1 MLSYLRGI
9 KDVPRTS
16 ISKAEWLGALETAAK
31 LSAEQSSA
39 VWVWLMQEL
48 RLGPQYFLAVR
59 EAVQQGRWRTAK
71 NPKTYIKTVA
81 RREALKLGLGKES
94 SGNLVPIGR
103 IRSDGEEI
111 SGEEALE
118 YLGHQ
123 YDSPEAAKDEDGIWR
138 AGAGAER
145 DPGDPLEE
153 HESYRDWLASGM
165 PRELAI
171 VTPPSEEWK
180 ATVRELND
188 SIEGLGLEAR
198 PSVRP
203 DWNKWAAAA
212 GLDEWEKRV
221 LGYRLTGT
229 GRDRAMAMQPDEEA
243 RKALQAA
250 WKRFDRNGMER
261 LRGAAKINIEKNV
274 PESGFFD
281 TSK

>member
-1 MLSYLRGI
+1 M
-9 KDVPRTS
+9 PRTS
-16 ISKAEWLGALETAAK
+16 FSKAEWLGVLETAAK
-31 LSAEQSSA
+31 LGVEQSSA

-71 NPKTYIKTVA
+71 NPKTYLKTVA
-81 RREALKLGLGKES
+81 KREALKMGLVNES
-94 SGNLVPIGR
+94 SGDLVSVGSS
-103 IRSDGEEI
+103 RSEGEEI
-111 SGEEALE
+111 SAEEGLE

-123 YDSPEAAKDEDGIWR
+123 YDSREAAKGEDGIWR
-138 AGAGAER
+138 AGGGAER

-153 HESYRDWLASGM
+153 HDSYRDWLASGM

-180 ATVRELND
+180 ASVRELNE
-188 SIEGLGLEAR
+188 SIEGLDLEAR
-198 PSVRP
+198 PSIRP

-221 LGYRLTGT
+221 LGYRLTGV
-229 GRDRAMAMQPDEEA
+229 GWRSALAMQTDESS

-261 LRGAAKINIEKNV
+261 LREAAKINIEKNV
-274 PESGFFD
+274 PKKVFLD

>member
-1 MLSYLRGI
+1 MGRSSS
-9 KDVPRTS
+9 T
-16 ISKAEWLGALETAAK
+16 KAEWLGVLETAARV
-31 LSAEQSSA
+31 SVEQSSA
-39 VWVWLMQEL
+39 IWVWIMQEL
-48 RLGPQYFLAVR
+48 RLGPQYFLALR

-81 RREALKLGLGKES
+81 KREAVKMGLVAEDGGDLVTIGS
-94 SGNLVPIGR
+94 SRNG
-103 IRSDGEEI
+103 GEKI

-123 YDSPEAAKDEDGIWR
+123 YDSRDAAKGEDGIWR
-138 AGAGAER
+138 AGAAGAR

-153 HESYRDWLASGM
+153 HDSYREWLASGM
-165 PRELAI
+165 PQELTV

-180 ATVRELND
+180 ATVREMNH
-188 SIEGLGLEAR
+188 SFEGLDLEAR

-212 GLDEWEKRV
+212 SLDEWEKRV
-221 LGYRLTGT
+221 LGYRLIGV
-229 GRDRAMAMQPDEEA
+229 GRRQAMAMETDEESQ
-243 RKALQAA
+243 KALQAA
-250 WKRFDRNGMER
+250 WKRFDRNGMAR
-261 LRGAAKINIEKNV
+261 LRGAAKINIKKNV